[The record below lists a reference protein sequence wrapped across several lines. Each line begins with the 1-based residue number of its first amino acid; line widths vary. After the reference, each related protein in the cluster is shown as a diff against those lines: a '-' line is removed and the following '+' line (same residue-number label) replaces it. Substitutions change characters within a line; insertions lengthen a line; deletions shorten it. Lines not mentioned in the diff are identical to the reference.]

1 MEDIELKHLKIDNK
15 YYKIVY
21 DMDMN
26 DKNYVFICNI
36 EDDEDMMC
44 LRVTDS
50 EEFELEKLESED
62 ELIAVMTEFYKR
74 EKEELEN

>member
-1 MEDIELKHLKIDNK
+1 MEDIELKPLKIDNK